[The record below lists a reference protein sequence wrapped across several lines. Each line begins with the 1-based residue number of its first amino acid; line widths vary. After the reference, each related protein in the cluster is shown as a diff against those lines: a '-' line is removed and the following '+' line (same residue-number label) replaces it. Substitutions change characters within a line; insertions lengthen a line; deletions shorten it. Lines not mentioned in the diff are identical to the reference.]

1 MNVKQSKYENM
12 ATKRLITS
20 KELLQ
25 KLTYGDYKEIIEF
38 AAKRENDLDVQIRDN
53 YLNIY
58 YRGGNLL
65 RIHPRSF
72 YFDEFY
78 FHRNVKQIRKTHLV
92 EKAKKGDVKA
102 KEKWDYYVDQQQ
114 RMFDILKEKGGIS
127 RYCEKMKAV
136 MDVWEKELNTI
147 DISHDEKNEQQ
158 LISMN
163 NRGETAYTVIDLEY
177 AVSTT
182 SNFKYDG
189 SLDKKVP
196 RFDIIAVDKTG
207 QVYVI
212 ELKTGLGAI
221 DNESGIGPHI
231 DCFNHT
237 IGRDDKGEFLEEM
250 YNMLEQKKKFKLIAP
265 ETLLDKSKKPEFIFA
280 FSDKSGE
287 DKLKDFIDACRGI
300 GYHGKIIY
308 LDSSHQLN
316 DI

>member
-1 MNVKQSKYENM
+1 MT
-12 ATKRLITS
+12 TKRFITS
-20 KELLQ
+20 KELML
-25 KLTYGDYKEIIEF
+25 KLTKGDYKEIIEF

-58 YRGGNLL
+58 YKGGNIL

-78 FHRNVKQIRKTHLV
+78 FHRNVKQLRKTHLL
-92 EKAKKGDVKA
+92 ERAKKEDTKA
-102 KEKWDYYVDQQQ
+102 KEQWKKYVDQRQ

-127 RYCEKMKAV
+127 RYCKEMKAV
-136 MDVWEKELNTI
+136 MDIWEKELNTI
-147 DISHDEKNEQQ
+147 EISHNEKNDQQ

-163 NRGETAYTVIDLEY
+163 NRGKTAYTVIDLEY

-189 SLDKKVP
+189 NLDKKVP
-196 RFDIIAVDKTG
+196 RFDIIAVDRTG

-221 DNESGIGPHI
+221 NNESGIGPHI

-237 IGRDDKGEFLEEM
+237 IGRDNKGEFLEEM
-250 YNMLEQKKKFKLIAP
+250 YNLVEQKKVLNLIAP
-265 ETLLDKSKKPEFIFA
+265 ETFLDKNKKPEFIFA
-280 FSDKSGE
+280 FSDKPGE
-287 DKLKDFIDACRGI
+287 DKLKEFIDACRGI

-308 LDSSHQLN
+308 LDSSKQLK

>member
-1 MNVKQSKYENM
+1 M

-25 KLTYGDYKEIIEF
+25 KLIKGDYKEIIEF
-38 AAKRENDLDVQIRDN
+38 AAKRKNDLDVQIRDN

-72 YFDEFY
+72 FFDEFY
-78 FHRNVKQIRKTHLV
+78 FHRNVKKLRKTHLQ
-92 EKAKKGDVKA
+92 EKAKEGDKKA
-102 KEKWDYYVDQQQ
+102 KAQWADYIVKRQ
-114 RMFDILKEKGGIS
+114 RMFDLLKEKGGIS
-127 RYCEKMKAV
+127 RYCKEMKAV

-182 SNFKYDG
+182 SNFKYNG
-189 SLDKKVP
+189 ILDKKVP

-237 IGRDDKGEFLEEM
+237 IGRDNNGEFLDEM
-250 YNMLEQKKKFKLIAP
+250 YNLVEQKKQFDLIAP
-265 ETLLDKSKKPEFIFA
+265 DTSLDKDKKPEFIFA
-280 FSDKSGE
+280 FSDKTGE
-287 DKLKDFIDACRGI
+287 DKLKEFIDACRNI
-300 GYHGKIIY
+300 GYRGKIIY
-308 LDSSHQLN
+308 LDKSHQLK